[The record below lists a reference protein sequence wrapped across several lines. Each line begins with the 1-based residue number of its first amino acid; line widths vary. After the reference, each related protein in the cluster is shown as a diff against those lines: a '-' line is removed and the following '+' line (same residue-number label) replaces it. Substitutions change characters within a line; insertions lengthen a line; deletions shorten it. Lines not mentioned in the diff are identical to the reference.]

1 MTNDPHD
8 EHNAPSLKGLFRP
21 EQVSDPFPLYDRWRE
36 QSPVQTDD
44 GSWLVLGYTEVME
57 ALSDHRTFSSDL
69 SHTSNPVLAKTPIIF
84 EDPPAHTR
92 HRALVQRSFTP
103 SRIRAMTPWVQET
116 VDRLVSCLPV
126 GESDMIAALC
136 DPLPVQVIAQLLG
149 VPESEHAQFKAWSD
163 ERTYLVG
170 TRDDVHDEASA
181 RRIANATAANDAMLG
196 YFLEQSKARRADP
209 TDDLI
214 SNLVADVGAE
224 LSDNQVSAIC
234 ALVLTAG
241 NVTTTNLLGNLLAL
255 FAHHPEAYHQV
266 RADRT
271 LVDAAVEEALR
282 LESPVQWLYRTTT
295 KDTVLGAAEIP
306 SGARVIVYF
315 GAANR
320 DPRVF
325 PEPEKFLLNR
335 PQQRHMAFGHGI
347 HFCLGAPLARLEAN
361 AVINRLADRFSSI
374 EPGTATPRRIEDAST
389 HCGYEFLPLKLG
401 E

>member
-1 MTNDPHD
+1 MTDDHYD
-8 EHNAPSLKGLFRP
+8 EHNAPSFDGLFRP

-36 QSPVQTDD
+36 QSPIQTDD
-44 GSWLVLGYTEVME
+44 GSWLILGYTDVIE
-57 ALSDHRTFSSDL
+57 ALSDHRRFSSDL
-69 SHTSNPVLAKTPIIF
+69 SHTGNPVLAQTPVIF
-84 EDPPAHTR
+84 EDPPSHTR
-92 HRALVQRSFTP
+92 HRALVQRAFIP
-103 SRIRAMTPWVQET
+103 SRIRAMTPWVQKT
-116 VDRLVSCLPV
+116 VDSLVSSLPA
-126 GESDMIAALC
+126 GESDVIAALC
-136 DPLPVQVIAQLLG
+136 DPLPVQVIAHLLG
-149 VPESEHAQFKAWSD
+149 VPESEHTQFKVWSD

-170 TRDDVHDEASA
+170 IRDGVHDEASA
-181 RRIANATAANDAMLG
+181 RRIANATAANDALLS
-196 YFLEQSKARRADP
+196 YFLEQSKARRAAP
-209 TDDLI
+209 TEDLV
-214 SNLVADVGAE
+214 SNLVADVGTD
-224 LSDNQVSAIC
+224 LSDDQVAAIC

-255 FAHHPEAYHQV
+255 FAQHPETYQQV

-271 LVDAAVEEALR
+271 LVDVAVEEALR

-295 KDTVLGAAEIP
+295 EDTVLGAAEIP

-325 PEPEKFLLNR
+325 AEPERFLLNR

-374 EPGTATPRRIEDAST
+374 EPGTGTPRKIEDAST
-389 HCGYEFLPLKLG
+389 HCGYKFLPLRLN